1 MSKCDRPL
9 ATFACATC
17 PRTKRHVR
25 ISLALFAVTN
35 FCMGMA
41 LFMFALCS
49 SSPHHRLHL
58 ELLLT
63 NPSGLLDHEHPETHY
78 DTAD

>member
-9 ATFACATC
+9 AAPACVTY

-35 FCMGMA
+35 FCMGVA
-41 LFMFALCS
+41 FFMFLLCS

-58 ELLLT
+58 ELLFT
-63 NPSGLLDHEHPETHY
+63 NPSALFDHEHPGTHY
-78 DTAD
+78 DMAD